1 MRANLVLDLL
11 NRIIENR
18 IEIWDEITF
27 NIEDSELDIVKEEFL
42 SNHKRT
48 SDREIISL
56 IIKHTETVYKWIV
69 NQLKI
74 EYQKRVLY
82 TSTFRHSSKKNKI
95 SIDFQYH
102 SFDLDEQE
110 ILNDIIKRAEQ
121 LIDSNY
127 TFSYNILYLLPFKNG
142 KYFKF
147 GISKDMDFSRVY
159 HIDNLY
165 EIDFENSVLYYGLK
179 SDIHLVEK
187 YIKKITPR
195 IYNNPYNGKDGHSEV
210 RDFSLFEQIYKKCEE
225 QFSQDFSLIKY
236 ELKNLCLDNPKNV
249 IKSRRNVK
257 KDDSNSFTEIPELE
271 YVPDMFSFPII

>member
-56 IIKHTETVYKWIV
+56 IIRHTETVYKWIV

-74 EYQKRVLY
+74 EYQRLVLHK
-82 TSTFRHSSKKNKI
+82 STFRHCVIKNKI
-95 SIDFQYH
+95 NVDFQYH

-121 LIDSNY
+121 LIDGNY
-127 TFSYNILYLLPFKNG
+127 TLSYNILYLLPFKNG

-147 GISKDMDFSRVY
+147 GISNNRDFSRVY

-165 EIDFENSVLYYGLK
+165 EIDFEKSVVYYGLK
-179 SDIHLVEK
+179 SDIQLVEK

-195 IYNNPYNGKDGHSEV
+195 LYNNPYNGKDGHSEV
-210 RDFSLFEQIYKKCEE
+210 RDFSLFEQIYKKCED

>member
-1 MRANLVLDLL
+1 
-11 NRIIENR
+11 
-18 IEIWDEITF
+18 
-27 NIEDSELDIVKEEFL
+27 
-42 SNHKRT
+42 
-48 SDREIISL
+48 
-56 IIKHTETVYKWIV
+56 
-69 NQLKI
+69 
-74 EYQKRVLY
+74 
-82 TSTFRHSSKKNKI
+82 
-95 SIDFQYH
+95 
-102 SFDLDEQE
+102 
-110 ILNDIIKRAEQ
+110 
-121 LIDSNY
+121 
-127 TFSYNILYLLPFKNG
+127 
-142 KYFKF
+142 
-147 GISKDMDFSRVY
+147 MDFSRVY

-165 EIDFENSVLYYGLK
+165 EIDFENSVVYYGLK